1 MSENTPIPQPEP
13 EIPQLELPKH
23 TRATLKNLGRITG
36 ATLAMGGLSTGFIDL
51 QQTNASPAPIIRGA
65 ESLNIPQPEKLYEI
79 AVYAKDQPTALPDQE
94 DPNPSQHPSGKDRN
108 TENGNSYPQGKSGS
122 NPDGD
127 GVDKPI
133 PGKMG
138 EKPQTQGQGDY
149 DGNNGCGNDNDF
161 ADDNNGNCGGKE
173 KTPTVIVKPTHTA
186 TPTNTPTPTE
196 TATKPPT
203 ETPTRTSTPTHTP
216 TGTVTVTE
224 TPTNTPTEKPPTI
237 LPPPVTEFPPTE
249 TATPEVTPTTPV
261 EVIPNTGVGPGDS
274 GGGSGSPVEIFA
286 VLAGATGAAGVA
298 LRQRNRGSY
307 SKS

>member
-13 EIPQLELPKH
+13 EIPQPELPKH
-23 TRATLKNLGRITG
+23 THTTLKNIGRITG

-79 AVYAKDQPTALPDQE
+79 AVYAKDQPTALPDQQ
-94 DPNPSQHPSGKDRN
+94 DLTPSQHPSGKDRN

-138 EKPQTQGQGDY
+138 EKPQTQGNGDY

-173 KTPTVIVKPTHTA
+173 KTPTVIATNTPTATEIPTK
-186 TPTNTPTPTE
+186 TPTNTPTAIATV
-196 TATKPPT
+196 TATAT
-203 ETPTRTSTPTHTP
+203 ETPTPSK
-216 TGTVTVTE
+216 
-224 TPTNTPTEKPPTI
+224 TPTEKPPII
-237 LPPPVTEFPPTE
+237 LPPPATEFPPTK

-261 EVIPNTGVGPGDS
+261 EVIPNTGVGPEDR

-298 LRQRNRGSY
+298 LRQRNRGFY